1 MKRIHVFWIW
11 FLALITFGSGLLNHF
26 SVIGPSLPH
35 RIAMLEPLFPLEFLH
50 LSRFITLLLG
60 FALIVSSVNIY
71 RRKKRAF
78 LLVCILT
85 SLSIIFHLT
94 KDLNYEAALLSS
106 ILLMVLIVARNNF
119 TVKSSIPDI
128 RLGVLRF
135 AIALMVAFTYG
146 VAGFWLLERRE
157 FGINFTM
164 IDSLQRTIRFLTLQ
178 GDPEIVPLTR
188 YARWFLDSMYII
200 TAVTIGY
207 SFFALFRPVRYRYA
221 TLPREREQARQIVE
235 KYGRHSLDYFKLWPD
250 KSYFFLPSKTS
261 FLAFRVGAHFAVVLG
276 DPVGPENEIEELIR
290 SFKNL
295 CDENDWGIAFHQ
307 ALPDFLPIYE
317 KLGFKKLKIGDD
329 AIVDLSIFT
338 LEGKKGKELR
348 HAVNKLEKEGFHIA
362 HFDPPLSPEV
372 LKQAKEVS
380 DDWLKIEGRRERRFT
395 LGLFEPEYVRFTPL
409 LAVVDHQ
416 GTMQAFVNIIPSY
429 RKGEATI
436 DLMRHRS
443 DSPYGVMDYLLIKL
457 FFHCKEK
464 GYKTFSLGMAPMS
477 GFQEHENPSLEERAI
492 HCFFQQLNFLF
503 SFKGLRFYKAKF
515 ASWWEPKYVIYQ
527 NALDLARHAIAIG
540 VVSKL

>member
-1 MKRIHVFWIW
+1 MKRMHFVWIW
-11 FLALITFGSGLLNHF
+11 FLALITFGSGLLNLF
-26 SVIGPSLPH
+26 SVTGPSLPH
-35 RIAMLEPLFPLEFLH
+35 RIALLEPLFPLEFIH
-50 LSRFITLLLG
+50 FSRFVTLLSG
-60 FALIVSSVNIY
+60 FALMVSSINIY
-71 RRKKRAF
+71 RRKRRAF
-78 LLVCILT
+78 NLVCILA
-85 SLSIIFHLT
+85 SLSIISHLT
-94 KDLNYEAALLSS
+94 KDLNHEQAILSLVLLVS
-106 ILLMVLIVARNNF
+106 LIMATKNF
-119 TVKSSIPDI
+119 TVKSSIPDF
-128 RLGVLRF
+128 RLGVLRLITALIIAF
-135 AIALMVAFTYG
+135 AYG
-146 VAGFWLLERRE
+146 VAGFWFLEKKE
-157 FGINFTM
+157 FGINFTLV
-164 IDSLQRTIRFLTLQ
+164 DSMQKTMRLLTLQ
-178 GDPEIVPLTR
+178 GVPEIVPQTR
-188 YARWFLDSMYII
+188 HARWFLDSMYII

-207 SFFALFRPVRYRYA
+207 SFFAIFRPVRYRYA
-221 TLPREREQARQIVE
+221 TLLREREHARLIVE
-235 KYGRHSLDYFKLWPD
+235 QYGRHSLDYFKIWPD
-250 KSYFFLPSKTS
+250 KSYFFSS
-261 FLAFRVGAHFAVVLG
+261 SQNAFLAYRVGAHFAVVLG

-329 AIVDLSIFT
+329 AIVDLSTFT

-348 HAVNKLEKEGFHIA
+348 HAVNKLEKEGFHTA

-372 LKQAKEVS
+372 LKQAKEIS

-395 LGLFEPEYVRFTPL
+395 LGLFEPEYVRSTPI
-409 LAVVDHQ
+409 LAVVDQQ

-464 GYKTFSLGMAPMS
+464 GFQIFSLGMAPMS
-477 GFQEHENPSLEERAI
+477 GFQEHENPSVEERAI
-492 HCFFQQLNFLF
+492 HYFFQHMNFLF

-540 VVSKL
+540 IISKF